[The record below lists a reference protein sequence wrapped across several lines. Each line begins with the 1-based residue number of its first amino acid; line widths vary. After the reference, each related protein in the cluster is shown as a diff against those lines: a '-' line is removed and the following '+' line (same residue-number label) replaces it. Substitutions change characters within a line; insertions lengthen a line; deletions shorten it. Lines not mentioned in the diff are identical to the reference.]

1 MDRTLTINKESIL
14 EVIGSIESQN
24 IVKRIYIG
32 IYEDNFEKMTD
43 ERFNDYPSAMRWLED
58 RKQEEDDALVESQK
72 AQEEAEE

>member
-1 MDRTLTINKESIL
+1 MTIDKESIL

-72 AQEEAEE
+72 AQEEVEE